1 MLIIVSHTSLGFS
14 YKNCILFILSSRLMF
29 YLHYSDM
36 VSEQNRA
43 KIWLMSYTNN
53 NQRDCN
59 IMHGVCSRPLANLN
73 P

>member
-1 MLIIVSHTSLGFS
+1 MIYIVVSHTSLGM
-14 YKNCILFILSSRLMF
+14 LMF

-59 IMHGVCSRPLANLN
+59 IIHGVCSRPLADLN